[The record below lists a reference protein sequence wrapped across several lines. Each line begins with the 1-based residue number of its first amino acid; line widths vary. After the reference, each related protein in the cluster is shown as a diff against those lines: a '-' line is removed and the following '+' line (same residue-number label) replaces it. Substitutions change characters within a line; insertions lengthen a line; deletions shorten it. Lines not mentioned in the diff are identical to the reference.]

1 MLPKLTL
8 FLLITTSLFSQ
19 QETLQFSLKEAVE
32 FALQNN
38 TMSKN
43 AARDIEIAKL
53 QKWETT
59 STGLPQINA
68 DITFN
73 NWLKQQ
79 ISLIPAE
86 FFGGSPGQFS
96 EITFGTKQT
105 MNGTVTVSQKIF
117 DGSYLV
123 GLQAAKVYLEIS
135 ERAKEKTDIE
145 LRKMV
150 AYAYGN
156 VLLSEENLNIV
167 NSNITLL
174 ENNLRDLTKV
184 YENGLIEQESV
195 QQLQLTLSSLKST
208 QNQVKRLKKVAYQM
222 LNNRLGLDLN
232 VPVELTDSLDE
243 LIGMY
248 TSLKPLE
255 SILEVE
261 NVVDYKIASNDL
273 KSKELLLKL
282 EKSKALPTLD
292 VFLNG
297 SYSGNNN
304 QFNFLDKSQ
313 NWFGASLF
321 GVSMRVPLFSSFGRS
336 ASTKKARLNLE
347 KSKSLLKDT
356 SEKIKLDISRAKSEY
371 EFAVEDL
378 EIKKEALELS
388 ENIAKK
394 NEIKFFEGLVTS
406 FDLSQVQRQLYA
418 AQEDYLSSMLNILI
432 KRINLEALISP
443 PFKN

>member
-208 QNQVKRLKKVAYQM
+208 QNQVKRLKKIAYQM

-336 ASTKKARLNLE
+336 ASTKKARLDLE

-378 EIKKEALELS
+378 KIKKEALELS